1 MKGALFWAG
10 VHYFFFFTLLILSLI
25 QLLGDTE
32 RNSVGL
38 GLVAGVKPWQKGN
51 F

>member
-1 MKGALFWAG
+1 MLCFGLG
-10 VHYFFFFTLLILSLI
+10 YIIFFFFTLLILSLI